1 MNYFGKNDLIIGGVK
16 MNNKN
21 NVFDEMQQKVIGDAG
36 VVCTVITFIYLL
48 VECVYK
54 YVKTKDIFSCT
65 WELGLLIL
73 ISLIFYLFVS
83 RIKEMN
89 IPKTFIGRKEL
100 PTDNSKESKKKRV
113 ISYLAEALAFSVALS
128 VITFGFSK
136 MGIDIVNNT
145 EILIDAV
152 GLFAVAMVINFI
164 VGEYSC
170 NKYEIWKKSL
180 DDEDE

>member
-1 MNYFGKNDLIIGGVK
+1 

-21 NVFDEMQQKVIGDAG
+21 NVFDEMQQKVVGDAG

-54 YVKTKDIFSCT
+54 YIKTKDIFSCT

-73 ISLIFYLFVS
+73 ISLIFYIFVS

-89 IPKTFIGRKEL
+89 VPKTFLGRKL
-100 PTDNSKESKKKRV
+100 PTDKSKESKKKRI
-113 ISYLAEALAFSVALS
+113 ISYLIEALAFSIALS

-136 MGIDIVNNT
+136 IGVDAVSNIDI
-145 EILIDAV
+145 LIEAV
-152 GLFAVAMVINFI
+152 GLFVVAMGINFI

-170 NKYEIWKKSL
+170 NKYELWKKSL

>member
-1 MNYFGKNDLIIGGVK
+1 

-36 VVCTVITFIYLL
+36 VVCTVVTFIYLL

-54 YVKTKDIFSCT
+54 YIKTKDIFSCT

-73 ISLIFYLFVS
+73 ISLIFYIFVS

-89 IPKTFIGRKEL
+89 VPKTFLGRKL
-100 PTDNSKESKKKRV
+100 PTDKSKESKKKRI
-113 ISYLAEALAFSVALS
+113 ISYLIEALAFSIALS

-136 MGIDIVNNT
+136 MGVDIVSNT

-152 GLFAVAMVINFI
+152 GLFVVAMVINFI